1 MTFISV
7 LIATHGDDAW
17 RDLAWSRA
25 YPTAA
30 DQADEVL
37 VVHEP
42 DKTLAQ
48 TRNILA
54 GAAFGDYLC
63 FLDADDELAPGFI
76 DLMKG
81 AIAQFETAG
90 IPGGA
95 LFTPMVSSVGG
106 GRRATEPFFHEA
118 VPPEQGNWL
127 VIGTVVPAAL
137 FHEVGGFEEWPIYED
152 WALFARMQKA
162 GAAVVRVH
170 GAVYRAWK
178 HRRPGGARHGRN
190 HALDRDGKIRVHAA
204 IRAAIYPELAVRREE
219 VV

>member
-63 FLDADDELAPGFI
+63 FLDADDELEPGYI
-76 DLMKG
+76 DRMRE
-81 AIAQFETAG
+81 AFPRFETWIINPPDAPLLAPAVRYVDQNG
-90 IPGGA
+90 SASKAVIP
-95 LFTPMVSSVGG
+95 SK
-106 GRRATEPFFHEA
+106 GRWPDLNEC
-118 VPPEQGNWL
+118 
-127 VIGTVVPAAL
+127 VIGTLVWRKLFAA
-137 FHEVGGFEEWPIYED
+137 VGGFRELPSLED
-152 WALFARMQKA
+152 YDLWLRCVKA
-162 GAAVVRVH
+162 GATIRHVPA
-170 GAVYRAWK
+170 AVYRATVRAGSRNSDQSVY
-178 HRRPGGARHGRN
+178 HR
-190 HALDRDGKIRVHAA
+190 L
-204 IRAAIYPELAVRREE
+204 RREHAE
-219 VV
+219 VWERGT